1 MPETFTI
8 GQVARTAG
16 VNVETIRYYQ
26 RRGLMREPGRPLNGI
41 RRYGRS
47 DLDRLRFIKHAQ
59 QSGFALKEVQSL
71 LGLSGRLACRATR
84 TIAAKKLEAIEERMK
99 TLQRLRR
106 ELRAWVAACDANT
119 GEVCPTLERLA
130 H

>member
-1 MPETFTI
+1 MPDTLTI

-59 QSGFALKEVQSL
+59 RSGFALQEVQSL
-71 LGLSGRLACRATR
+71 LGLGGRLACRATR
-84 TIAAKKLEAIEERMK
+84 TIAAKKIEAIEERMK
-99 TLQRLRR
+99 ALQRL
-106 ELRAWVAACDANT
+106 
-119 GEVCPTLERLA
+119 
-130 H
+130 